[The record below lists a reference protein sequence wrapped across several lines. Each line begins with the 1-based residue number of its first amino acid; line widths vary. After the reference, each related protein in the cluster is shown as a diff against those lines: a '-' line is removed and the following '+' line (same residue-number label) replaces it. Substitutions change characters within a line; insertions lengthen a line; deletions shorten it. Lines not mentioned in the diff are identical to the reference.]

1 MLGLDG
7 KTISSGPCRERLF
20 LDIPFYRTGL
30 PETGVLVPQ
39 GTRRRLLGTWLQFAE
54 ILTKI
59 VSVAG

>member
-30 PETGVLVPQ
+30 PETGVLVLQ
-39 GTRRRLLGTWLQFAE
+39 WTRRRLIGR
-54 ILTKI
+54 
-59 VSVAG
+59 